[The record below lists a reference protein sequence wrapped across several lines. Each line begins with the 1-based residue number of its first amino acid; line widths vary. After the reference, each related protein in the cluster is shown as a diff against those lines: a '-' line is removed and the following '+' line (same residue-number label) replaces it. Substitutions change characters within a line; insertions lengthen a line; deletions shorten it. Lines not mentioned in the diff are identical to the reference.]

1 MEAKLQLTAEEEL
14 QKDRMLYK
22 MFLDNEK
29 FENKTSDLRQERT
42 EGQDKFDDLLNSKL
56 EIIESHRSFIDDA
69 TERTRSYLNTQMYGT
84 GLNFFC
90 RI

>member
-29 FENKTSDLRQERT
+29 FEHKTSDLRKERT

-56 EIIESHRSFIDDA
+56 EVIESHRSFIDDA
-69 TERTRSYLNTQMYGT
+69 TERTRSYLNTEMYGT
-84 GLNFFC
+84 GFKFSL
-90 RI
+90 